1 MGVHDR
7 PEYAGGVAPAKLL
20 ATPMGVQAVVDLV
33 GRIRHGVCL

>member
-1 MGVHDR
+1 MR
-7 PEYAGGVAPAKLL
+7 NSYLGGVAPAKLL

>member
-1 MGVHDR
+1 M
-7 PEYAGGVAPAKLL
+7 

>member
-1 MGVHDR
+1 M
-7 PEYAGGVAPAKLL
+7 L